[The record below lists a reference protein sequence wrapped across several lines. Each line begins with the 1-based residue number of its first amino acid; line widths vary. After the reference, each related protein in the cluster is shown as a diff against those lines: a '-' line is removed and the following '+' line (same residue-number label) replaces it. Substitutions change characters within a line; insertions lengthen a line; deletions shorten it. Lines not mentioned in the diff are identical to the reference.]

1 MAGMPIL
8 TLTTEQLEREF
19 VRVFSDGV
27 AVPDKLWV
35 ETFHDDASYIRAVYA
50 REFPSVAA
58 DRLMRLRDALVDQYG
73 HDAHVAIVVFFED
86 EDWPFFAAHR
96 LNIHLAR

>member
-1 MAGMPIL
+1 MARMPIL

-19 VRVFSDGV
+19 VRVFADGV

-35 ETFHDDASYIRAVYA
+35 ETFHEEASYIRAVYS

-58 DRLMRLRDALVDQYG
+58 DRLLRLRDSLLDQYG
-73 HDAHVAIVVFFED
+73 PDSDVTIVVHFED
-86 EDWPFFAAHR
+86 ADWAFFAAHR